1 MIPLRNKE
9 LESYASHK
17 NCHIWKK
24 KFKEEHTNDKK
35 KYCKVGDQC
44 HYTGK
49 YRDTAHSISYLK

>member
-24 KFKEEHTNDKK
+24 NSKK
-35 KYCKVGDQC
+35 NTLMIKKNIV
-44 HYTGK
+44 K
-49 YRDTAHSISYLK
+49 LEISAII

>member
-1 MIPLRNKE
+1 MIPLTNKE
-9 LESYASHK
+9 LESYANHK

-24 KFKEEHTNDKK
+24 NSKKNTLMIKK